1 MCLGVKGKIVKIL
14 DSEKAIVEFEGGI
27 KREIDVSLIK
37 EVSIGDF
44 VIVHVGF
51 AIEKVKVYHGEL
63 AN

>member
-27 KREIDVSLIK
+27 KREIDISLIK
-37 EVSIGDF
+37 EIDIGDF

-51 AIEKVKVYHGEL
+51 AIEKVKVSHGKP
-63 AN
+63 AD